1 MDLKHALLLY
11 SLISKNQ
18 RLADKRHPMFEKNLA
33 MKIFV
38 GIFIA
43 FWAVYLFAFG
53 ILFYFIF
60 EDTNYE
66 AFDWINGGMIF
77 FVTID
82 FFLRFGMQETPAQ
95 DIKCYKLLPIS
106 ENFLLDVFLFRIGVR
121 AYNLF
126 WFFFLLPFGFLSVP
140 EVYGFTGLLG
150 YLIGWWLVFV
160 LNSYWY
166 LIWRTFINKSIFTII
181 IPVLVF
187 AALIYFGIFHNED
200 NTWLFDFCL
209 HVGRCFVNFDILSF
223 LTIIAIIISLFFVN
237 RYIQSQ
243 FIYSEISKSE
253 EVTKVKTNEMSFL
266 DRFGVVGEYVKLEIK
281 STIRNKVIRKQFLFG
296 VIYMLLFSVL
306 FAFTDVYDGVPFMKC
321 FICMYCFACLG
332 VMTLTNVMCME
343 GNYMDGLMSR
353 KESVLS
359 LLKAK
364 YLFNSLLTLLP
375 LIFAIM
381 PMIEG
386 KVTFVEL
393 LGCMFFTTGVVYPF
407 LFQLAVYNNTTIH
420 LNEKLTKSGR
430 STKMQTLFSSLALFV
445 PMLVMFLLITFLSEN
460 IAGFVMFVIGL
471 IGTIIH
477 PLWLRNIYNRFMKRR
492 YTNMSGFR
500 DTRQQ

>member
-1 MDLKHALLLY
+1 M
-11 SLISKNQ
+11 
-18 RLADKRHPMFEKNLA
+18 
-33 MKIFV
+33 
-38 GIFIA
+38 
-43 FWAVYLFAFG
+43 
-53 ILFYFIF
+53 
-60 EDTNYE
+60 
-66 AFDWINGGMIF
+66 
-77 FVTID
+77 
-82 FFLRFGMQETPAQ
+82 
-95 DIKCYKLLPIS
+95 
-106 ENFLLDVFLFRIGVR
+106 
-121 AYNLF
+121 
-126 WFFFLLPFGFLSVP
+126 
-140 EVYGFTGLLG
+140 
-150 YLIGWWLVFV
+150 
-160 LNSYWY
+160 
-166 LIWRTFINKSIFTII
+166 
-181 IPVLVF
+181 
-187 AALIYFGIFHNED
+187 
-200 NTWLFDFCL
+200 
-209 HVGRCFVNFDILSF
+209 
-223 LTIIAIIISLFFVN
+223 
-237 RYIQSQ
+237 
-243 FIYSEISKSE
+243 
-253 EVTKVKTNEMSFL
+253 TKVKTNEMSFL
-266 DRFGVVGEYVKLEIK
+266 NRFGVVGEYVKLEIK

-306 FAFTDVYDGVPFMKC
+306 FAFTDIYYGVPFMKC

-381 PMIEG
+381 PVIEG

-445 PMLVMFLLITFLSEN
+445 PMLVMFLLITFLSED

>member
-1 MDLKHALLLY
+1 M
-11 SLISKNQ
+11 
-18 RLADKRHPMFEKNLA
+18 
-33 MKIFV
+33 
-38 GIFIA
+38 
-43 FWAVYLFAFG
+43 
-53 ILFYFIF
+53 
-60 EDTNYE
+60 
-66 AFDWINGGMIF
+66 
-77 FVTID
+77 
-82 FFLRFGMQETPAQ
+82 
-95 DIKCYKLLPIS
+95 
-106 ENFLLDVFLFRIGVR
+106 
-121 AYNLF
+121 
-126 WFFFLLPFGFLSVP
+126 
-140 EVYGFTGLLG
+140 
-150 YLIGWWLVFV
+150 
-160 LNSYWY
+160 
-166 LIWRTFINKSIFTII
+166 
-181 IPVLVF
+181 
-187 AALIYFGIFHNED
+187 
-200 NTWLFDFCL
+200 
-209 HVGRCFVNFDILSF
+209 LSF
-223 LTIIAIIISLFFVN
+223 LAIIAIIISLFFIN

-243 FIYSEISKSE
+243 FIYSEISKSD
-253 EVTKVKTNEMSFL
+253 EVKKVKSSEMTFL
-266 DRFGVVGEYVKLEIK
+266 DRYGVVGEYIKLEIK

-332 VMTLTNVMCME
+332 VMTITNVMCME

-364 YLFNSLLTLLP
+364 YIFNSLLTLVP

-386 KVTFVEL
+386 KVAFVEL
-393 LGCMFFTTGVVYPF
+393 LGCMFFTTGVVFPF

-471 IGTIIH
+471 IGTIMH

-500 DTRQQ
+500 DTRLQ